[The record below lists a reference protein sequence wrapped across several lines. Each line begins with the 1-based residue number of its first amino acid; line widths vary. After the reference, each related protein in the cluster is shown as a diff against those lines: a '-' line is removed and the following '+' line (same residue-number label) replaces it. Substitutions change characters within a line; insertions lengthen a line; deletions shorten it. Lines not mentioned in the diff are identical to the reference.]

1 MSRKPNK
8 GRGKGRG
15 KPRRKVQVTP
25 LGDRV
30 ETFIKKTGIS
40 RPTTY
45 RMMAAGQLKYAQVT
59 ERIRLILT
67 SEYERL
73 GLIAPTN
80 VAGEQH

>member
-1 MSRKPNK
+1 VSSKRSK
-8 GRGKGRG
+8 GRGKGKR
-15 KPRRKVQVTP
+15 KPRVKAKVTP

-73 GLIAPTN
+73 GLIAPRN
-80 VAGEQH
+80 VTGEH

>member
-1 MSRKPNK
+1 MTKSKGIGRGRGPRKP
-8 GRGKGRG
+8 RF
-15 KPRRKVQVTP
+15 KPKVSP

-73 GLIAPTN
+73 GLIAPRN
-80 VAGEQH
+80 VAGEH